1 MYRWR
6 RSIVVTHSDFVLFLQ
21 WCWVPFEFCVSLV
34 REVIFLRGS
43 SQAST
48 VSNEMSALL
57 GGNGQ
62 TVKRDTEVSRGMGF
76 ILFSIQLR
84 QHAFVHFHSTVQTT
98 PCAYEQYVP
107 VFIFINHCSTSQIS
121 RNAPIIS
128 FWRDSTKK
136 IVLDLEQ
143 QWFKCIITHV
153 CSRVA
158 GWSSALIQVAIKSSL
173 HNLHYVL
180 QTKKKHSY
188 GVVEMCN
195 IEFLKLH
202 IFSFCIEKTCSVSP
216 WRGGHCETCNE
227 SKVTSPELK
236 KAFIPICCGSQNTQ
250 NTEERNISSMS
261 QTSQPQVNACLF
273 YVESILYLH
282 FCSCVQWRDRR
293 RGHTLH
299 KTWASDQSF

>member
-136 IVLDLEQ
+136 SSWIWSNNGSNVLLHTYAAGLQGEAVRS
-143 QWFKCIITHV
+143 FKWPSNLRFIT
-153 CSRVA
+153 STM
-158 GWSSALIQVAIKSSL
+158 SYKQ
-173 HNLHYVL
+173 
-180 QTKKKHSY
+180 KKHSY

-282 FCSCVQWRDRR
+282 FCSCVQWRDKR
-293 RGHTLH
+293 RGHTSH